1 MQFATRVVGN
11 LPRRVKLWSTT
22 FVLILPSTF
31 VLILPSTVELAPE
44 SSYLTGENRQPGRF
58 FVRASASEKSVTRMW
73 LETSVALE
81 ADGSN
86 LQVYV
91 QRFCAKPFNVN

>member
-1 MQFATRVVGN
+1 MLSRGTTLRASIPAGGWLLRYIRMQFATRVVGN

-58 FVRASASEKSVTRMW
+58 SKGVR
-73 LETSVALE
+73 
-81 ADGSN
+81 
-86 LQVYV
+86 Q
-91 QRFCAKPFNVN
+91 